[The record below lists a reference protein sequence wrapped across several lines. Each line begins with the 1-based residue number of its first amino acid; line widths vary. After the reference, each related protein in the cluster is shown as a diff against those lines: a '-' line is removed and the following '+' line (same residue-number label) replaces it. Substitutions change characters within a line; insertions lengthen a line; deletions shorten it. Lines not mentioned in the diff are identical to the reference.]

1 MLSKLGEIR
10 RDDGCLDFSGGI
22 HDANKDDKII
32 VYPCHGMKGN
42 QQWIYKENNQL
53 YHPVSNLCLALS
65 DDSKHVR
72 MSQCDEKNQR
82 HKWIWKRKPLNE
94 TSKI

>member
-22 HDANKDDKII
+22 NDANKDDKII

-42 QQWIYKENNQL
+42 QHWMYKE
-53 YHPVSNLCLALS
+53 VC
-65 DDSKHVR
+65 R
-72 MSQCDEKNQR
+72 MF
-82 HKWIWKRKPLNE
+82 
-94 TSKI
+94 

>member
-22 HDANKDDKII
+22 NDANKDDKII

-42 QQWIYKENNQL
+42 QQWTYAEVTAHEICSIETISLFMRYQ
-53 YHPVSNLCLALS
+53 HIVSF
-65 DDSKHVR
+65 DQVK
-72 MSQCDEKNQR
+72 
-82 HKWIWKRKPLNE
+82 
-94 TSKI
+94 

>member
-22 HDANKDDKII
+22 NEANKDDKII

-42 QQWIYKENNQL
+42 QQWMYTDVSESNNTELQSIIFL
-53 YHPVSNLCLALS
+53 TIIFCISITFTEQPNSPYDFKSMFDIIS
-65 DDSKHVR
+65 R
-72 MSQCDEKNQR
+72 
-82 HKWIWKRKPLNE
+82 
-94 TSKI
+94 

>member
-22 HDANKDDKII
+22 NDANKDDKII

-42 QQWIYKENNQL
+42 QHWIYNK
-53 YHPVSNLCLALS
+53 VCLIFKLFF
-65 DDSKHVR
+65 
-72 MSQCDEKNQR
+72 
-82 HKWIWKRKPLNE
+82 RKY
-94 TSKI
+94 KYII

>member
-22 HDANKDDKII
+22 NEANKDDKII

-42 QQWIYKENNQL
+42 QQWIFKEVCIGLCCIPVVFLL
-53 YHPVSNLCLALS
+53 YVTDS
-65 DDSKHVR
+65 DHFLDSLMR
-72 MSQCDEKNQR
+72 MKEQETVDYEKIGCI
-82 HKWIWKRKPLNE
+82 KF
-94 TSKI
+94 

>member
-22 HDANKDDKII
+22 NDANKDDKII

-42 QQWIYKENNQL
+42 QHWIYK
-53 YHPVSNLCLALS
+53 
-65 DDSKHVR
+65 DVR
-72 MSQCDEKNQR
+72 HFFFSSF
-82 HKWIWKRKPLNE
+82 
-94 TSKI
+94 TKIELVFVLEQFNFSSRFESLFDFIER

>member
-22 HDANKDDKII
+22 NDANKDDKII

-42 QQWIYKENNQL
+42 QQWVYTE
-53 YHPVSNLCLALS
+53 VC
-65 DDSKHVR
+65 
-72 MSQCDEKNQR
+72 
-82 HKWIWKRKPLNE
+82 
-94 TSKI
+94 

>member
-22 HDANKDDKII
+22 NEVNKDDKII

-42 QQWIYKENNQL
+42 QQWIYNEVCMIQSQSEINSSSSVKTEYIYFIFFKE
-53 YHPVSNLCLALS
+53 
-65 DDSKHVR
+65 
-72 MSQCDEKNQR
+72 
-82 HKWIWKRKPLNE
+82 
-94 TSKI
+94 